1 VEHGAQVSGFLL
13 ASLSKADREQLEHML
28 IAKQQE
34 RLRARRVLE
43 EQLAL
48 VAAADE
54 RTLQYMTLIRNSGDG
69 DGDDDAAAD
78 AAADADAPAPFTTQ
92 HEAAELHVLSDDDDD
107 NSDDEVEAVAAAAPK
122 EALAS
127 SGKGSRRSP
136 RPTVAKKSAAVGAKD
151 LTSPRPLTSSKS
163 AGSGI
168 GERTSPRTLTSSTS
182 ATLPP
187 TSATLSPRSD
197 SSESETTS
205 KTSENGAKLTDSLSS
220 KHRRRVHRDKGGGE
234 SKGGESKGEPEEVIT
249 SPRHRSHGSR
259 TGSSA
264 AASAAAAAAA
274 AAASAA
280 ATTAAA
286 AAAATVTP
294 AASEPILSP
303 RRHTSGDLVLPAAAS
318 PTDTALDAVVAGL
331 PAPPLPPDSELPQA
345 QTKAAQTQASL
356 AAWRANAR
364 KDSFVSSTEILSE
377 SNLQKRAALKAEAP
391 PVCTECMERKPRA
404 KLTRNESV
412 LWLCASCLAE
422 KQTLYL
428 KHGTLRRQEALAAL
442 QGRFVADTALAVAR
456 SAGKATLRRVNK
468 VCGSCGKRKAKH
480 KCTMT
485 TGRQVVLCDKCL
497 LTAKQRRAQLDAS
510 FGTAATANMAA
521 AAVAGAD
528 SDRL

>member
-1 VEHGAQVSGFLL
+1 VSGFLL
-13 ASLSKADREQLEHML
+13 ASLSKGDRELLEQKL

-54 RTLQYMTLIRNSGDG
+54 RTLQYMTLIRNSDAG
-69 DGDDDAAAD
+69 DGDDDVPSDAAAAD
-78 AAADADAPAPFTTQ
+78 AAAGDSSVAPTQ

-107 NSDDEVEAVAAAAPK
+107 NSDDEVDAAVAAAATAAVSK
-122 EALAS
+122 EALTS
-127 SGKGSRRSP
+127 SGKGGSRRSP
-136 RPTVAKKSAAVGAKD
+136 RPSVAKKSAAVGAKD
-151 LTSPRPLTSSKS
+151 ATSPRSLTSSKS
-163 AGSGI
+163 AGSVG
-168 GERTSPRTLTSSTS
+168 GDRTSPRTLTSSVS
-182 ATLPP
+182 AV
-187 TSATLSPRSD
+187 SPRSTGD
-197 SSESETTS
+197 SSES
-205 KTSENGAKLTDSLSS
+205 GDQPKLSDSLSS
-220 KHRRRVHRDKGGGE
+220 KHRRRVHRDKD
-234 SKGGESKGEPEEVIT
+234 SKSEVTKGDAPKGDKGDAPKSEPDETAIV

-259 TGSSA
+259 AGSSA
-264 AASAAAAAAA
+264 
-274 AAASAA
+274 
-280 ATTAAA
+280 
-286 AAAATVTP
+286 P
-294 AASEPILSP
+294 APVSPSSPEPILSP
-303 RRHTSGDLVLPAAAS
+303 RRHTSGDVATIPPDVAVAAVVSAAS
-318 PTDTALDAVVAGL
+318 AVQALP
-331 PAPPLPPDSELPQA
+331 PAPPLPPDSEVPPA
-345 QTKAAQTQASL
+345 QTKAAQAQASL

-422 KQTLYL
+422 KQTLYQ

-521 AAVAGAD
+521 AAAAGAAAVD
-528 SDRL
+528 GGGTL